1 MEIGLSNPRAT
12 KAKVALRLSS
22 KFLRKSLWIA
32 ALALA
37 AFAVAGIVAEYTLA
51 WLLLT
56 PAVWLAML
64 LLWYQGELDVLHTD
78 NSGKLSGI
86 LDKQLLANLQ
96 SESPTGLQL
105 WQALKKTNHA
115 TFFAVRYGIVS
126 EFFEQTL
133 NNQEVDTQKVYSQA
147 VAYRDQN
154 GLDTLSSACV
164 FVALFKTIPASSN
177 LLNQLKLDIKELENG
192 ISWIN
197 HMEHLVRVFSKTKN
211 TGGIGRDWA
220 SGYTPLLN
228 QIGHNVTREVEASG
242 SLYRPIESHRT
253 IIQQMIKTLGQT
265 GRANVALVGDTGAG
279 KTTAVYGLA
288 DSLIQGRDQDL
299 KYHQVF
305 ALGASTLI
313 ANTKQR
319 GQLEELV
326 FRLANEAQHAGNIII
341 FLDEAQLFLE
351 DGTGSVDISNLL
363 MKILQNSRV
372 KIIFTMTPAQWQR
385 ISAQNSALV
394 GQINYQLMPPTNR
407 EDTIRVLEDQVLFI
421 EGRHKVT
428 LSYYALRET
437 YKLADHYIDEEAF
450 PGKAI
455 KLAEQAAVS
464 AGKGSLVTDRHL
476 QQAIESTRGVKVQEA
491 TADESQKLL
500 GLEDELH
507 KQMINQEYAVKSIA
521 NALRRARAGT
531 RDTNRPIGAFLFL
544 GPTGVGKTQLA
555 KSLASTY
562 FGSGENII
570 RINMNEYV
578 NAGDLQRLLA
588 PETGTG
594 NTFIGKIR
602 SAPFSVVLLD
612 EIEKAHQDIINAF
625 LQLLDEG
632 TINDTSGRQASFKDA
647 IIIATSNAGAD
658 KIREYISQGR
668 EQSDFQQ
675 EFIDGIISSGYF
687 KPELINRFDDLLV
700 FRPLKENELVQV
712 LDIMLSEVNKQLG
725 QKKVK
730 VELDQNAKLWL
741 VKKGND
747 PRLGARP
754 MRRMVQKYVEDAV
767 AKQVLQGT
775 AQPGSIIK
783 ITEQDLAAA
792 E

>member
-1 MEIGLSNPRAT
+1 MEVGLSNPRAV
-12 KAKVALRLSS
+12 KAKISLRLES
-22 KFLRKSLWIA
+22 KFLRKSLWA
-32 ALALA
+32 AVFVLAVSA
-37 AFAVAGIVAEYTLA
+37 AAGIVAEYTFA
-51 WLLLT
+51 WLLFT
-56 PAVWLAML
+56 PALWLAMV
-64 LLWYQGELDVLHTD
+64 LLWYKGELETLHTD
-78 NSGKLSGI
+78 NSDKLSGI
-86 LDKQLLANLQ
+86 LDKQLLGKLKD
-96 SESPTGLQL
+96 ESPSGYQL
-105 WQALKKTNHA
+105 WQALAKTPHA
-115 TFFAVRYGIVS
+115 TFFAARYGIIGD
-126 EFFEQTL
+126 FFEQSL
-133 NNQEVDTQKVYSQA
+133 KNQEVDTQKVWSQA
-147 VAYRDQN
+147 VQYRKQN
-154 GLDTLSSACV
+154 NLGTLSSACV
-164 FVALFKTIPASSN
+164 LVALFKVVPASN
-177 LLNQLKLDIKELENG
+177 ELLNRLKLDITELEKG
-192 ISWIN
+192 ISWVAHLE
-197 HMEHLVRVFSKTKN
+197 HMIKVFSSKRN

-242 SLYRPIESHRT
+242 SLYRPITSHQK
-253 IIQQMIKTLGQT
+253 IIDQMVKTLAQT
-265 GRANVALVGDTGAG
+265 GRANVALVGDVGVG

-288 DSLIQGRDQDL
+288 DSLIQGLEPDL

-305 ALGASTLI
+305 ALDASTLI

-326 FRLANEAQHAGNIII
+326 FRLANEAQHAGNVII

-372 KIIFTMTPAQWQR
+372 RIIFTMAPAQWQR
-385 ISAQNSALV
+385 ISASNSVLA
-394 GQINYQLMPPTNR
+394 GQMNYQLMPPTDR
-407 EDTIRVLEDQVLFI
+407 EDTLRVLEDQVLFI
-421 EGRHKVT
+421 EGKHKVT

-455 KLAEQAAVS
+455 KLAEQASVG
-464 AGKGSLVTDRHL
+464 AGKGSLVTERHL
-476 QQAIESTRGVKVQEA
+476 QQAIEASRGVKVQEA
-491 TADESQKLL
+491 TRDESQKLL
-500 GLEDELH
+500 SLEDDLH
-507 KQMINQEYAVKSIA
+507 KQMINQEYAVKSVA

-531 RDTNRPIGAFLFL
+531 RNTDRPIGAFLFL

-555 KSLASTY
+555 KSLANTY
-562 FGSGENII
+562 FGSSDNII
-570 RINMNEYV
+570 RVDMNEYV
-578 NAGDLQRLLA
+578 NSGDLQRLLA
-588 PETGTG
+588 PETGSG
-594 NTFIGKIR
+594 NSFIGKIR
-602 SAPFSVVLLD
+602 QQPFSVVLLD

-632 TINDTSGRQASFKDA
+632 TVNDTSGRAASFKDA

-668 EQSDFQQ
+668 DQADFQQ
-675 EFIDGIISSGYF
+675 EFLDGIISSGYF
-687 KPELINRFDDLLV
+687 KPELVNRFDDMLV
-700 FRPLKENELVQV
+700 FRPLKEDELVQV
-712 LDIMLSEVNKQLG
+712 LDIMLADVNKTLE

-730 VELDQNAKLWL
+730 VQLDQNAKIWL

-754 MRRMVQKYVEDAV
+754 MRRMVQKYVEDTV

-775 AQPGSIIK
+775 AQPGSVIS
-783 ITEQDLAAA
+783 ITEQDLSST

>member
-1 MEIGLSNPRAT
+1 VEIGLSNSRAA
-12 KAKVALRLSS
+12 KARFALRLGSA
-22 KFLRKSLWIA
+22 FLRKSLWA
-32 ALALA
+32 VSVALA
-37 AFAVAGIVAEYTLA
+37 ATGATGILGGYELA
-51 WLLLT
+51 WVLFA
-56 PAVWLAML
+56 PAIWLVMAL
-64 LLWYQGELDVLHTD
+64 SWYSGELAELRPD

-86 LDKQLLANLQ
+86 LDKQLLGNLK
-96 SESPTGLQL
+96 SDSPTGLEI
-105 WQALKKTNHA
+105 WQALQKTSHA
-115 TFFAVRYGIVS
+115 TFFAVRYGIIGA
-126 EFFEQTL
+126 FFEQTL
-133 NNQEVDTQKVYSQA
+133 KDQEVDTQKVWSQA
-147 VAYRDQN
+147 VQYHQQN

-164 FVALFKTIPASSN
+164 IVALFKNIPASTN
-177 LLNQLKLDIKELENG
+177 LLNQLKLDIEELEKG
-192 ISWIN
+192 ISWVN
-197 HMEHLVRVFSKTKN
+197 HLEYLIKVFSQKKN

-228 QIGHNVTREVEASG
+228 QIGHNVTREVEQSG
-242 SLYRPIESHRT
+242 SLYRPIQSHKT
-253 IIQQMIKTLGQT
+253 IIGQMAKTLSQT
-265 GRANVALVGDTGAG
+265 GRANVALVGETGAG

-288 DSLIQGRDQDL
+288 DSLLQGLEPDL

-305 ALGASTLI
+305 ALDASALI

-326 FRLANEAQHAGNIII
+326 FRIANEAQHAGNIII

-363 MKILQNSRV
+363 IKILQSTRV
-372 KIIFTMTPAQWQR
+372 RIIFTMTPPEWQR
-385 ISAQNSALV
+385 ISAQNSALA
-394 GQINYQLMPPTNR
+394 GLINYQLMPPTGR
-407 EDTIRVLEDQVLFI
+407 QDTLRVLEDQVLFI
-421 EGRHKVT
+421 EGKHKVT

-476 QQAIESTRGVKVQEA
+476 QQAIEAARGVKVQEA
-491 TADESQKLL
+491 TRDESQKLL
-500 GLEDELH
+500 NLEDELH
-507 KQMINQEYAVKSIA
+507 KQMVNQQFAVKSIA

-555 KSLASTY
+555 KSLADVY
-562 FGSGENII
+562 FGSAGNII
-570 RINMNEYV
+570 RVDMNEYV
-578 NAGDLQRLLA
+578 NSGDLDRLLA
-588 PETGTG
+588 PETGSG

-602 SAPFSVVLLD
+602 QQPFSVVLLD

-632 TINDTSGRQASFKDA
+632 TISDTSGRAASFKDA

-658 KIREYISQGR
+658 KIREYIDQGR
-668 EQSDFQQ
+668 QQSEFQK
-675 EFIDGIISSGYF
+675 EFLDGIISSGEF

-700 FRPLKENELVQV
+700 FRPLEEDELVQV
-712 LDIMLSEVNKQLG
+712 LDIMLDEVNKQLS
-725 QKKVK
+725 QKKVR
-730 VELDQNAKLWL
+730 VDLDQNAKLWL

-754 MRRMVQKYVEDAV
+754 MRRMVQRYVEDVV
-767 AKQVLQGT
+767 AKQVLQG
-775 AQPGSIIK
+775 AARPGSTIT
-783 ITEQDLAAA
+783 ITEQDLGSA